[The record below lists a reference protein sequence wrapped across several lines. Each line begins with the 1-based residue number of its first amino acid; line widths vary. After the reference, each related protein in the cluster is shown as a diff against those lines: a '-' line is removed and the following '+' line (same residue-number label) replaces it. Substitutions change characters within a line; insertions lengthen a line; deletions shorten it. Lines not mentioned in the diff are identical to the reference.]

1 MSTTTHEKP
10 MVVIIGAGLSG
21 LLLGVLL
28 EQINTPYH
36 IYERAKE
43 IRPLGS
49 ALTLGATILPVF
61 EQLGLLEELY
71 SISLPLITAELYDA
85 NIQKIGG
92 VDGTNH
98 KAAVGYN
105 NILFA
110 RPKLYEILF
119 KRIPTAKITLGKK
132 ITRTEEKD
140 GKVHIFCSDDTTF
153 QGDILVGADGTY
165 SAVRQSLYEHLREQ
179 NILPKVDQESLA
191 VGFLSVV
198 GVAEPKDLGK
208 YPQLKDNFSHF
219 SKVLGKDNRSWGAY
233 SVAENKICWSVTYQL
248 STVEA
253 KERFRRA
260 EWNAEANE
268 AILSEFRDLP
278 SPWGGTMG
286 DLFDISPKENIS
298 KVFLQEKLF
307 KTWYHGRTVLVG
319 DACHPMLP
327 GAGAGAV
334 NAMQDSVVLTNY
346 LFNMPDSSSESITA
360 AFEGYYKQRHYR
372 AGNDIERSK
381 AMTKLTNGQTWF
393 ERTARYVLLNCIPD
407 WMQNLINTKNFEYR
421 PQIAW
426 LPLVENRGS
435 GHVLP
440 QKGIRREIPRDI

>member
-1 MSTTTHEKP
+1 MSATTREKP
-10 MVVIIGAGLSG
+10 MVIIIGAGLSG

-28 EQINTPYH
+28 DQIDIPYH

-49 ALTLGATILPVF
+49 ALTLGASILPVF

-110 RPKLYEILF
+110 RPKLYELLF

-132 ITRTEEKD
+132 IARTEEKD

-165 SAVRQSLYEHLREQ
+165 SAVRQSLYELLREQ

-191 VGFLSVV
+191 VGYLSVV
-198 GVAEPKDLGK
+198 GVAEPKDPVK

-248 STVEA
+248 STAEA
-253 KERFRRA
+253 NVRFRRA

-268 AILSEFRDLP
+268 TILREFRDLP

-286 DLFDISPKENIS
+286 DLFDISRKENIS

-307 KTWYHGRTVLVG
+307 KTWYHGRTVLAG

-334 NAMQDSVVLTNY
+334 NAMQDSVVLANY
-346 LFNMPDSSSESITA
+346 LFNMPDSSPESITA
-360 AFEGYYKQRHYR
+360 AFEGYYKQRHHR

-381 AMTKLTNGQTWF
+381 AMTKLTNGQ
-393 ERTARYVLLNCIPD
+393 
-407 WMQNLINTKNFEYR
+407 
-421 PQIAW
+421 
-426 LPLVENRGS
+426 
-435 GHVLP
+435 
-440 QKGIRREIPRDI
+440 